1 MALPIDLEYKT
12 EYIPVRDLILDYRV
26 NPREPSIAWARR
38 QLSKGYSRALLGV
51 FTVSRRENGDQ
62 ALLDGA
68 NRQGLMIMAADDQHP
83 VQCNVF
89 TDLTLEL
96 EAQIAAEL
104 NDRRQWTGI
113 RLFQAQCT
121 MGNKTALQIL
131 GILTGEGWAVGTDSG
146 PGVIRGV
153 KPFERL
159 IVTAGQMAAS
169 ELGARRGTEAWNA
182 AMESGRADAFR
193 VMETAVQV
201 YNAAWHDKP
210 SGYAA
215 DIMYAIALVILK
227 YQGSVDVGRLTKY
240 LQSESMGQ
248 RSFRNDANAIKGA
261 MRLGPVDA
269 YAFQAVTY
277 YNTGLRSDS
286 KAALAPWTKTAR

>member
-1 MALPIDLEYKT
+1 MALPADLVYKA
-12 EYIPVRDLILDYRV
+12 EDIPVRDLIQDFRV
-26 NPREPSIAWARR
+26 NPREPSDAWARKR
-38 QLSKGYSRALLGV
+38 LDKGYSRALLGV

-62 ALLDGA
+62 VILDGA
-68 NRQGLMIMAADDQHP
+68 NRQKLMVMAADEQHP

-89 TDLTLEL
+89 TGLTLEL

-121 MGNKTALQIL
+121 MGDKTALQIL
-131 GILTGEGWAVGTDSG
+131 SILNNEGWTIGTDTG
-146 PGVIRGV
+146 NGTIRGV

-159 IVTAGQMAAS
+159 ILTAGHMAAA
-169 ELGARRGTEAWNA
+169 ELGARKGTETWNA
-182 AMESGRADAFR
+182 AMESGRKDAFR
-193 VMETAVQV
+193 VLETAVQV

-215 DIMYAIALVILK
+215 DIMYAIALVLLK

-277 YNTGLRSDS
+277 YNTQLRSDS
-286 KAALAPWTKTAR
+286 KAALPPWTKTAR